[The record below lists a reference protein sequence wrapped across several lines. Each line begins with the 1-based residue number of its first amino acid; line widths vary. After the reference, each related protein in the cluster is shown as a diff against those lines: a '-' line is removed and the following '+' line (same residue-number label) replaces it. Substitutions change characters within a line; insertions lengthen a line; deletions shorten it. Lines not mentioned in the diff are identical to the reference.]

1 MIDSYIFAIRI
12 LKYRVTKYQPIHGTL
27 ALAIS
32 NSIVSNKVYG
42 TEYEIWDDFG
52 PVGNTEKNVLGRL
65 GATFESSFFMFSG
78 AKIR

>member
-42 TEYEIWDDFG
+42 TEYEIWADFG
-52 PVGNTEKNVLGRL
+52 PVGNTETKMLGQL
-65 GATFESSFFMFSG
+65 LATFEACFS
-78 AKIR
+78 